1 MKKIKKKKA
10 EEEKQKKNGRKKT
23 KKKIT
28 KARNFSKIYR
38 TYMNKNSS
46 KRKGRPK
53 RILVQLKKLNSDFAE
68 MKEQKKLNTKKKKIY
83 IYI

>member
-1 MKKIKKKKA
+1 MKKIKKKRLK
-10 EEEKQKKNGRKKT
+10 KKNKKKNGRKKT

-53 RILVQLKKLNSDFAE
+53 RILVQAQE
-68 MKEQKKLNTKKKKIY
+68 IE
-83 IYI
+83 

>member
-1 MKKIKKKKA
+1 MIKILKRKKKKKKLA
-10 EEEKQKKNGRKKT
+10 EEEKQTNKKNNGRKKT

-38 TYMNKNSS
+38 TCMIKNSR

-53 RILVQLKKLNSDFAE
+53 RILVQAQE
-68 MKEQKKLNTKKKKIY
+68 IE
-83 IYI
+83 

>member
-53 RILVQLKKLNSDFAE
+53 RILVQAQE
-68 MKEQKKLNTKKKKIY
+68 IEQ
-83 IYI
+83 